1 MALTPGVKLGVY
13 EVLGLV
19 GAGGMGE
26 VYRARDTKLKR
37 EVAIKVLPSY
47 VSEDPDRL
55 RRFEQEAQAAAA
67 LNHPNILAIHQF
79 GSFEGA
85 PYIVSELLTGET
97 LRVHLEHG
105 PLSVR
110 KAIDYG
116 VQIAH
121 GLASAHEKGIVHR
134 DLKPENLFVTK
145 DGRVKILDFGLAKL
159 KRPQPEADANAPTQ
173 TMGSEPGV
181 LIGTVGY
188 MSPEQVRG
196 AEVDHRCDI
205 FAFGATLYEMFSG
218 KRAFQRTTSAET
230 MTAILNEDPPAI
242 SQVSPS
248 TPPGIQRVVHRCLEK
263 NPEQRFQSASD
274 LAFALEAISD
284 SGLHFGPG
292 EVEQSNSRSRWRW
305 FGIAAVALAAVAA
318 FVIWWRTPPPEPV
331 IDSVVQLTNDSVPKP
346 VSNIVTDGARIYFTE
361 GQPGSLRIAQVS
373 VNGGPTALIE
383 TKLAA
388 PQIAA
393 LAPDGSS
400 LLVFSGGLYLPTDTM
415 WSVPLPAG
423 EPRRLGNEG
432 VQDAGYFPDGRIVY
446 FRDNSLYSADADD
459 TEPRKLAT
467 LDKIKGAPWRPEV
480 SPDGKR
486 IAFSTFLTD
495 ANSNNSVFE
504 IGADGGNLREIPIP
518 ATDDSQCCP
527 VWMPDG
533 KFILTTA
540 GRGIS
545 GDIWLQ
551 PAKSGMSPLH
561 RPIRPHRL
569 TNGELSYRFAIVRPS
584 RDGKQIFAVGTK
596 WRGELVRYDVQS
608 QSFVPFLS
616 GIAATDVT
624 FSRDGKWLSYLS
636 YPDHTLWR
644 SRADGTDRMQLTY
657 SPMQVIFPSI
667 SPDGTKVVFGNG
679 QTEMNIVSMDGGPL
693 QRVGADKGTYPTW
706 SPDGSKLA
714 FGTTTA
720 TSPGHASI
728 FRLHTFDLRTGKSFL
743 IPSQAPMMGVFWV
756 TQDTLVA
763 VTTDT
768 TKFRTFDL
776 KTGRWSDLISGSFV
790 NWFVS
795 PDGQYLY
802 FTTGGSDQKAMRL
815 RFADH
820 LVETI
825 VPNLKDLRRVVDPLV
840 FTTQINIAP
849 DGSPIFTRDTGSQE
863 IYALKLHWH

>member
-26 VYRARDTKLKR
+26 IYRARDTNLKR
-37 EVAIKVLPSY
+37 EVAIKVLPAY
-47 VSEDPDRL
+47 VSLDPDRL

-67 LNHPNILAIHQF
+67 LNHPNILAIYQF

-85 PYIVSELLTGET
+85 PYIVSEILTGGT
-97 LRVHLEHG
+97 LRVDLEHG

-121 GLASAHEKGIVHR
+121 GLAAAHEKGIVHR

-159 KRPQPEADANAPTQ
+159 KRPQTEVDATAPTQ
-173 TMGSEPGV
+173 AVGSEPGV
-181 LIGTVGY
+181 IVGTAGY

-196 AEVDHRCDI
+196 GEVDHRCDI

-230 MTAILNEDPPAI
+230 MTAILKEDPPAI
-242 SQVSPS
+242 SQVLPGA
-248 TPPGIQRVVHRCLEK
+248 PPGIQRVVHRCLEK

-284 SGLHFGPG
+284 SGLHSGPG
-292 EVEQSNSRSRWRW
+292 AVEQSKSSSRWRW
-305 FGIAAVALAAVAA
+305 FGVAAVALAAAAA
-318 FVIWWRTPPPEPV
+318 FVIWWRTSPPEPV
-331 IDSVVQLTNDSVPKP
+331 IDSVVQLTNDGVPKP
-346 VSNIVTDGARIYFTE
+346 VSNIVTDGSRIYFTE

-373 VNGGPTALIE
+373 VNGGPIALIE
-383 TKLAA
+383 TKVAN

-400 LLVFSGGLYLPTDTM
+400 LLVSFGGFSFRRTM

-423 EPRRLGNEG
+423 EPRRLGNEE
-432 VQDAGYFPDGRIVY
+432 VQDAGYFPDGRMVY
-446 FRDNSLYSADADD
+446 FRDNALYSADADG
-459 TEPRKLAT
+459 TQPRRLAS
-467 LDKIKGAPWRPEV
+467 LDKVKGTPWRPEV

-486 IAFSTFLTD
+486 IAFSSFLT
-495 ANSNNSVFE
+495 NTNNNNSVFE
-504 IGADGGNLREIPIP
+504 IGSDGSDLREIPIP
-518 ATDDSQCCP
+518 SPDDSQCCS

-533 KFILTTA
+533 KSILTTA

-551 PAKSGMSPLH
+551 PANSGLSPLH
-561 RPIRPHRL
+561 RPNQPDRL

-584 RDGKQIFAVGTK
+584 RDGSQIFAIGTK
-596 WRGELVRYDVQS
+596 WRGELVRYDIKS
-608 QSFVPFLS
+608 KSFMPFLS

-624 FSRDGKWLSYLS
+624 FSRDGRWLSYLS

-657 SPMQVIFPSI
+657 PPMQVIFPSI
-667 SPDGTKVVFGNG
+667 SPDGTKVVFGDV
-679 QTEMNIVSMDGGPL
+679 QTKMHIISMDGGPL
-693 QRVGADKGTYPTW
+693 QRIGTDKGVYPTW
-706 SPDGSKLA
+706 SPDGNKLV
-714 FGTTTA
+714 FGITTP
-720 TSPGHASI
+720 TSPGHANT
-728 FRLHTFDLRTGKSFL
+728 FELRTFDLRTGKTSV
-743 IPSQAPMMGVFWV
+743 ISSQVPMMGAFWV

-763 VTTDT
+763 ATIDS
-768 TKFRTFDL
+768 TKFRTFDP
-776 KTGRWSDLISGSFV
+776 KTGKWSDLTSGSFV
-790 NWFVS
+790 NWYAS

-802 FTTGGSDQKAMRL
+802 FTTGGTDQKVMRI

-820 LVETI
+820 RLETI
-825 VPNLKDLRRVVDPLV
+825 VPNLKDLRRVVDPLALA
-840 FTTQINIAP
+840 TQINVAP

-863 IYALKLHWH
+863 IYALKLRWH